1 MSPSSASMFDGWRL
15 LVDAP
20 ASGAWKM
27 AVDEVLLDGVAAGT
41 TPPTIRFYGWN
52 PPCLSLGYFQPF
64 DVVDVDGCR
73 ALGVDVVRRPTGGRA
88 ILHDRELTYSV
99 ALPAPLLGQDG
110 GVLPS
115 YYRLSLVLQDGLRR
129 LGVPATLAPESA
141 RSSAAHG
148 PVCFDRPSAHE
159 ILLHGRKL
167 VGSAQTRRGGGLLQ
181 HGSILIEPRID
192 KLMACLHRT
201 DAAGSRGLEDGVA
214 GLAELG
220 VTDLGPIAS
229 AIGAAF
235 AAGFGVDLV
244 EAPLRPDEE
253 EAARAL
259 ARSQYQSAGWTERLV
274 PPIAQKLN
282 NDPTRRR
289 VRSASAGR

>member
-1 MSPSSASMFDGWRL
+1 MAMSHSSASMSDDWRL

-20 ASGAWKM
+20 AGGAWNM

-41 TPPTIRFYGWN
+41 TPPTLRFYEWT

-64 DVVDVDGCR
+64 DVVDLDGCR
-73 ALGVDVVRRPTGGRA
+73 ALGVEVVRRPTGGRA

-99 ALPAPLLGQDG
+99 ALPASLLGHDG

-115 YYRLSLVLQDGLRR
+115 YHRLSLALQDGLRR

-141 RSSAAHG
+141 SSPAVPG
-148 PVCFDRPSAHE
+148 PACFDRPSAHE

-167 VGSAQTRRGGGLLQ
+167 VGSAQMRRGQGLLQ
-181 HGSILIEPRID
+181 HGSIVIEPRID
-192 KLMACLHRT
+192 KLMGCLRLP
-201 DAAGSRGLEDGVA
+201 DGAGSRGLEDGVA

-220 VTDLGPIAS
+220 VTHPAQIGA

-244 EAPLRPDEE
+244 EALLRPEE
-253 EAARAL
+253 AAAARAL
-259 ARSQYQSAGWTERLV
+259 AESKYQSAGWTERLAAA
-274 PPIAQKLN
+274 IA
-282 NDPTRRR
+282 
-289 VRSASAGR
+289 

>member
-1 MSPSSASMFDGWRL
+1 MSRSFASTSDGWRL
-15 LVDAP
+15 LRDRP
-20 ASGAWKM
+20 SSGAWNM

-41 TPPTIRFYGWN
+41 APPTLRFYEWT

-99 ALPAPLLGQDG
+99 ALPASVLGKDG
-110 GVLPS
+110 AVLPS
-115 YYRLSLVLQDGLRR
+115 YYRLSLALQDGLRR
-129 LGVPATLAPESA
+129 LGVPATVAPESA
-141 RSSAAHG
+141 GSSAAHG

-159 ILLHGRKL
+159 ILLYGRKL
-167 VGSAQTRRGGGLLQ
+167 VGSAQMRRGSGLLQ

-192 KLMACLHRT
+192 RLMACLHRT
-201 DAAGSRGLEDGVA
+201 DRAGSRGLEEAVA

-220 VTDLGPIAS
+220 VTDPGPIAA

-235 AAGFGVDLV
+235 AKGFRVALV
-244 EAPLRPDEE
+244 EAPLRPAEDEE
-253 EAARAL
+253 ARAL
-259 ARSQYQSAGWTERLV
+259 ARSKYQSARWTERLV
-274 PPIAQKLN
+274 PAIA
-282 NDPTRRR
+282 
-289 VRSASAGR
+289 

>member
-1 MSPSSASMFDGWRL
+1 MFDDWRL

-20 ASGAWKM
+20 AVGAWNM
-27 AVDEVLLDGVAAGT
+27 AVDEVLLDGVAAAT

-99 ALPAPLLGQDG
+99 ALPAPVLGQDG

-201 DAAGSRGLEDGVA
+201 DGAGSRGLEYGVA

-259 ARSQYQSAGWTERLV
+259 ARSKYQSARWTERLV
-274 PPIAQKLN
+274 SAIA
-282 NDPTRRR
+282 
-289 VRSASAGR
+289 

>member
-1 MSPSSASMFDGWRL
+1 MSRSSASTSDGWRL
-15 LVDAP
+15 LLDKP
-20 ASGAWKM
+20 ASGAWNM

-41 TPPTIRFYGWN
+41 APPTLRFYAWT

-64 DVVDVDGCR
+64 DVVDIDGCR
-73 ALGVDVVRRPTGGRA
+73 ALGVEVVRRPTGGRA

-99 ALPAPLLGQDG
+99 ALPAPVLGQDG

-115 YYRLSLVLQDGLRR
+115 YYRLSLALQDGLRR
-129 LGVPATLAPESA
+129 LGVPATLAPESPG
-141 RSSAAHG
+141 SSAAHG

-201 DAAGSRGLEDGVA
+201 DGAGSRGLEYGVA

-259 ARSQYQSAGWTERLV
+259 ARSKYQSARWTERIV
-274 PPIAQKLN
+274 STIA
-282 NDPTRRR
+282 
-289 VRSASAGR
+289 